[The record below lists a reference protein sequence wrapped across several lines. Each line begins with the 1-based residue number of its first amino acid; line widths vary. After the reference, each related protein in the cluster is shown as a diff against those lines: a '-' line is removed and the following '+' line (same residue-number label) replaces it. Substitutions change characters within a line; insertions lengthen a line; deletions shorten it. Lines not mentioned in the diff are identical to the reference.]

1 MNLATL
7 HLKTFHVLRV
17 CSRLSI
23 SLTDTWV
30 KPPMQKAEIKT
41 DKRTTEVS
49 ESMQGSKGNDEQ
61 LQQYLPFSES

>member
-1 MNLATL
+1 MNPATL

-17 CSRLSI
+17 CSQLFI

-30 KPPMQKAEIKT
+30 KPPVQKAEMKKDKKT
-41 DKRTTEVS
+41 TKVS